1 LESQKEADLIA
12 KVNEVRAENK
22 RNQAAWQLGI

>member
-1 LESQKEADLIA
+1 VYLETKKEAELIA

-22 RNQAAWQLGI
+22 RNQADRQL